1 MEGGCTAVS
10 REGTISG
17 QSCDL
22 FFAPSA
28 KTDPSAQT
36 VPPLPRAASG
46 AQPALAGAT
55 QRLDHAIFAGNVVVR
70 SDDRRATGERG
81 EYDSASQ
88 KFVISGGNPTIYD
101 GSGTSTTGRQL
112 TFLLADDTILV
123 ESAEGTRTL
132 TRYQVKK

>member
-1 MEGGCTAVS
+1 LA
-10 REGTISG
+10 TIR
-17 QSCDL
+17 Q
-22 FFAPSA
+22 A
-28 KTDPSAQT
+28 KES
-36 VPPLPRAASG
+36 PLTPPRASTRTPPG
-46 AQPALAGAT
+46 LAGAT
-55 QRLDHAIFAGNVVVR
+55 QRLDHAVFTGNVVVR
-70 SDDRRATGERG
+70 SEDRRATGEKG